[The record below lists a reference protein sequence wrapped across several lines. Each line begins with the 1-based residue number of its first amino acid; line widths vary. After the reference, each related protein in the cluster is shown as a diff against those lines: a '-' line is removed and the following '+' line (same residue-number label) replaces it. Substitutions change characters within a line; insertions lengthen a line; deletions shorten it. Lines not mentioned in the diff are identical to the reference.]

1 MFYSVRHR
9 AINLSLLER
18 LRSVTIFQKNL
29 AKLMSEQGLNQVE
42 LAERSGVNQ
51 SHVAKLLSGRRV
63 PSLKTLEKLAAGL
76 NVAVGALVDPTPP
89 FDGHKLQAALRRMP
103 QGALVQA
110 LIERGFPKKAILFAQ
125 KLARQNVSETTLRAI
140 EQIMNLEGGKKK
152 Q

>member
-51 SHVAKLLSGRRV
+51 PHVAKLLSGRRV
-63 PSLKTLEKLAAGL
+63 PSLKTLEKLAATL
-76 NVAVGALVDPTPP
+76 AQNNVPLPTI
-89 FDGHKLQAALRRMP
+89 
-103 QGALVQA
+103 QA
-110 LIERGFPKKAILFAQ
+110 LLGHETPEMTMRVYIHYYPKHLEDATE
-125 KLARQNVSETTLRAI
+125 KLDY
-140 EQIMNLEGGKKK
+140 
-152 Q
+152 